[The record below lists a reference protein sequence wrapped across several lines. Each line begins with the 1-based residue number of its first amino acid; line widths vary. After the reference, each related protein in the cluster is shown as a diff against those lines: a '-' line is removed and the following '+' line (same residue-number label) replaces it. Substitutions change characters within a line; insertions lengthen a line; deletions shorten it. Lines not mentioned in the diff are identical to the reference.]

1 MVKAVFAT
9 LVKQYDHH
17 MKEYEIKRT
26 YTFKF
31 HLSELDESR
40 ISFNENDDIK
50 DSIILVNTYHPNS
63 FTSLL
68 KSNNLSI
75 NILEYTLEL

>member
-1 MVKAVFAT
+1 MQ
-9 LVKQYDHH
+9 LEHH
-17 MKEYEIKRT
+17 MTEFEKKRT

-40 ISFNENDDIK
+40 ISFNDNDDIK

-63 FTSLL
+63 FTTLL
-68 KSNNLSI
+68 KSYQFNKSL
-75 NILEYTLEL
+75 LEYTLEL

>member
-1 MVKAVFAT
+1 MQF
-9 LVKQYDHH
+9 DHH
-17 MKEYEIKRT
+17 MKEFEKKRT

-40 ISFNENDDIK
+40 MSFNENDDIR
-50 DSIILVNTYHPNS
+50 DSIILVNTYHPNN
-63 FTSLL
+63 FTTLL
-68 KSNNLSI
+68 KSNSFSK